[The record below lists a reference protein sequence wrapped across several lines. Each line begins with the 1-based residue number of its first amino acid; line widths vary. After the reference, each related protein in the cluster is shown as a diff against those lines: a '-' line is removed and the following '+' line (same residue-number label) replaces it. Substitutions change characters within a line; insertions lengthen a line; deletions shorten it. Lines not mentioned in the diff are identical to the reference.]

1 MLTVELPEETPPP
14 TTLKESD
21 PVVSAREDTAVLWEP
36 EPPPELPDD
45 GGLIRPENWGPEV
58 STTEELPCGA
68 PEEVEEPE
76 PVAPVAPD
84 PDEEARLIPD
94 VVLPELPVPP
104 LVVEVVPD
112 EAEAWAEVWE
122 LWAVEAVVWVTV
134 VLEP

>member
-45 GGLIRPENWGPEV
+45 GGLTRPENWGPEV

-84 PDEEARLIPD
+84 PDEEARLIPELED
-94 VVLPELPVPP
+94 PEEEP
-104 LVVEVVPD
+104 LVPVVDPEEEDED

-122 LWAVEAVVWVTV
+122 LCAEVYVV
-134 VLEP
+134 